1 MSRGRLRQIRRRI
14 QSTES
19 TMQITRAMEMVAR
32 AKVQKV
38 EKLLKTV
45 RRFAEEARNIVVN
58 LPISG
63 VDDVL
68 LTGGKGTAIM
78 VVTADM
84 GLCGAFNTDIAKTA
98 EKMAGEFEDFAGFI
112 VIGSR
117 GLTYLSKRNE
127 ILHPFPKLYDTPS
140 FSVAERVLDTILD
153 DVREGRY
160 GKLKLVYSEF
170 KSRLVQRPS
179 TMDLIPIKIERK
191 EEGDRIRKIWEYE
204 PEVEGNV
211 ERYLFLY
218 LSAELF
224 RVLYETK
231 VGELYARMN
240 SMKNAT
246 DNAKEVIRQ
255 LTLAFNKARQASI
268 TQEIIEVVNG
278 AEALKE

>member
-1 MSRGRLRQIRRRI
+1 M
-14 QSTES
+14 
-19 TMQITRAMEMVAR
+19 
-32 AKVQKV
+32 
-38 EKLLKTV
+38 
-45 RRFAEEARNIVVN
+45 
-58 LPISG
+58 
-63 VDDVL
+63 
-68 LTGGKGTAIM
+68 
-78 VVTADM
+78 
-84 GLCGAFNTDIAKTA
+84 
-98 EKMAGEFEDFAGFI
+98 DF
-112 VIGSR
+112 
-117 GLTYLSKRNE
+117 
-127 ILHPFPKLYDTPS
+127 
-140 FSVAERVLDTILD
+140 
-153 DVREGRY
+153 
-160 GKLKLVYSEF
+160 
-170 KSRLVQRPS
+170 
-179 TMDLIPIKIERK
+179 IPIKIERK
-191 EEGDRIRKIWEYE
+191 EEENRIRKIWEYE